1 MTYEEMRIKES
12 ATKEMN
18 RRFPYKEVEYRNSIV
33 ATIIGL
39 GKNDKLTEDWVRRG
53 LLTDVEDGFI
63 TYGQAITIK
72 DEYFKAIKEVE
83 RMF

>member
-1 MTYEEMRIKES
+1 MTHEEMRIKEA

-18 RRFPYKEVEYRNSIV
+18 RRFPHKEIGYRNSIV

-39 GKNDKLTEDWVRRG
+39 GKKEKLTEDWLRRG
-53 LLTDVEDGFI
+53 LLTDVEDGFM
-63 TYGQAITIK
+63 TYGQAIAIK

>member
-1 MTYEEMRIKES
+1 MTHEEMMIKEQ

-18 RRFPYKEVEYRNSIV
+18 RRFPQNEVGYRNGII
-33 ATIIGL
+33 ATRIAL
-39 GKNDKLTEDWVRRG
+39 GKKITEDWVRAG
-53 LLTDVEDGFI
+53 LISDIEDGFL

-72 DEYFKAIKEVE
+72 DEYFKAIKDVE